1 MRNII
6 NCAFTN
12 TENAKLRSQ
21 HTKHIKRQQHNNNRT
36 PRAGVLRCSVC
47 KLLSICKYVSILD
60 DSINILG
67 SLFPF
72 NSTLDEME
80 MDLGNLTIQKTLV
93 GCYEYA
99 LILIYIGIGVTGLIA
114 NLAIIYII
122 VGKTSQLTFSKNQ
135 LSVILRYTQELRT
148 IVLLKTCTF

>member
-1 MRNII
+1 M
-6 NCAFTN
+6 
-12 TENAKLRSQ
+12 
-21 HTKHIKRQQHNNNRT
+21 
-36 PRAGVLRCSVC
+36 
-47 KLLSICKYVSILD
+47 SILD

-67 SLFPF
+67 SLFLF

>member
-1 MRNII
+1 MV
-6 NCAFTN
+6 N
-12 TENAKLRSQ
+12 TFIWS
-21 HTKHIKRQQHNNNRT
+21 
-36 PRAGVLRCSVC
+36 
-47 KLLSICKYVSILD
+47 KYVYILD
-60 DSINILG
+60 DSLNILG

-72 NSTLDEME
+72 NSTFDEME

-122 VGKTSQLTFSKNQ
+122 VGKTFQLIFSKN
-135 LSVILRYTQELRT
+135 
-148 IVLLKTCTF
+148 

>member
-1 MRNII
+1 M
-6 NCAFTN
+6 
-12 TENAKLRSQ
+12 
-21 HTKHIKRQQHNNNRT
+21 
-36 PRAGVLRCSVC
+36 
-47 KLLSICKYVSILD
+47 SILD
-60 DSINILG
+60 DSLDILG

-72 NSTLDEME
+72 NSTFDEME

-122 VGKTSQLTFSKNQ
+122 VGKSFRLIFSKNRPS
-135 LSVILRYTQELRT
+135 SVLCYT
-148 IVLLKTCTF
+148 